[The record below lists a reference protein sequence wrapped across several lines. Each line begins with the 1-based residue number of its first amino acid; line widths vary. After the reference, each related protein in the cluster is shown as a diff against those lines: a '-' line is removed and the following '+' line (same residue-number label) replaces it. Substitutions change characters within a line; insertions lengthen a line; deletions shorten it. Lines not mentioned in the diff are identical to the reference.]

1 MRTILPSPR
10 PAKYDPTHRNNEHE
24 HHHHSHCGLCRIEL
38 ENVSVTSGGDTL
50 LQDVYMHIHCGQL
63 TALVGPN
70 GAGKTTLIRALLS
83 QIPYSGA
90 IHHIDDHERPLRLV
104 RTGYVPQQL
113 PFDKQMPVTV
123 TDFLAA
129 SLTRRPVWTGVSKK
143 TRAQVQ
149 EALALAQAEKL
160 QNKQL
165 GQLSGGELQ
174 RVLLAMALTPTPDLL
189 ILDEPVSGMDQNG
202 LYLFLDTVEN
212 LKRSR
217 HMAILL
223 VSHDWSLVQRY
234 ADQMVLLNKTVLCA
248 GEPDTVF
255 ACDTFREAFPAAAR
269 EDLE

>member
-1 MRTILPSPR
+1 MNKISPTPPVR
-10 PAKYDPTHRNNEHE
+10 YDPTHRQHEHE

-50 LQDVYMHIHCGQL
+50 LHDVYMHIHCGQL
-63 TALVGPN
+63 TALIGPN

-90 IHHIDDHERPLRLV
+90 IRHMDDHERPLRLV

-129 SLTRRPVWTGVSKK
+129 SLTNRPVWTGVSKK

-149 EALALAQAEKL
+149 EALSLAQAEKL
-160 QNKQL
+160 QNRQM

-202 LYLFLDTVEN
+202 LHLFLDTVDS

-223 VSHDWSLVQRY
+223 VSHDWSLVKEY

-248 GEPDTVF
+248 GTPDTVF
-255 ACDTFREAFPAAAR
+255 ACDTFREAFPAVIR
-269 EDLE
+269 EDRK

>member
-1 MRTILPSPR
+1 MPR
-10 PAKYDPTHRNNEHE
+10 NNLFAPEAYDPTHKHHDHT

-83 QIPYSGA
+83 QIPYTGA
-90 IHHIDDHERPLRLV
+90 IHHIDDRERPLRMV

-123 TDFLAA
+123 TDFIAA
-129 SLTRRPVWTGVSKK
+129 SLTKRPVWTGVGKK
-143 TRAQVQ
+143 TRERVQ
-149 EALALAQAEKL
+149 EALSLAQAEKL
-160 QNKQL
+160 ASRQM

-189 ILDEPVSGMDQNG
+189 ILDEPVSGMDQ
-202 LYLFLDTVEN
+202 
-212 LKRSR
+212 
-217 HMAILL
+217 AILL
-223 VSHDWSLVQRY
+223 VSHDWSLVREY
-234 ADQMVLLNKTVLCA
+234 ADQMVLLNKSVLCA
-248 GEPDTVF
+248 GTPETVF
-255 ACDTFREAFPAAAR
+255 ACETFREAFPAAAR
-269 EDLE
+269 EGK

>member
-1 MRTILPSPR
+1 MPKNNLFAPE
-10 PAKYDPTHRNNEHE
+10 AYDPTHRHHDHT

-83 QIPYSGA
+83 QIPYTGA
-90 IHHIDDHERPLRLV
+90 IHHIDDRERPLRTV

-123 TDFLAA
+123 TDFIAA
-129 SLTRRPVWTGVSKK
+129 SLTKRPVWTGVSKK
-143 TRAQVQ
+143 TRARVQ
-149 EALALAQAEKL
+149 EALSLAQAEKL
-160 QNKQL
+160 ANRQM

-202 LYLFLDTVEN
+202 LYLFLDTVEQ
-212 LKRSR
+212 LKKSR

-223 VSHDWSLVQRY
+223 VSHDWSLVREY
-234 ADQMVLLNKTVLCA
+234 ADQMVLLNKSVLCA
-248 GEPDTVF
+248 GTPETVF
-255 ACDTFREAFPAAAR
+255 ACETFREAFPAAAR
-269 EDLE
+269 EGK